1 LPTRQELVH
10 QECDKLVA
18 EAIAAGN
25 TYVRPT
31 LSAIIDRGVRGARND
46 IQQDIHAWHLIAFQH
61 HLDAGKIDGI
71 PQNLVT
77 QFQAF
82 WAAAQADAKNALEAE
97 RQVIQASNAELKA
110 AMETLTAE
118 KAEAWAAH
126 ADLERQLSDM
136 EDVAKDL
143 ESQLSEAKASVIAKD
158 ERIQNL
164 NDNIAALIQ
173 AHGVEIN
180 RIQGES
186 TAKIAELEDARKWA
200 VTQIDVAREAE
211 RQLKAANQEL
221 QTKLDGAHAIETA
234 LRQRAIGAESDL
246 ASVKAVQEVLKSRLA
261 DLETIRDT
269 AVGQLAVLNANLET
283 ERVGR
288 QTLEQENQT
297 QNAEIKEKED
307 LIETL
312 HKRIEGLEAKA
323 YKEKR

>member
-1 LPTRQELVH
+1 LVH

-25 TYVRPT
+25 AYVRPT
-31 LSAIIDRGVRGARND
+31 VSVLLERGVRGGRND
-46 IQQDIHAWHLIAFQH
+46 IQQDIHAWHLIAFRH
-61 HLDAGKIDGI
+61 HLEAGNIDGI
-71 PQNLVT
+71 PQNLVS

-82 WAAAQADAKNALEAE
+82 WAAAQADANNALESE
-97 RQVIQASNAELKA
+97 RQAIQTSNAELKA
-110 AMETLTAE
+110 AMETLAAE

-126 ADLERQLSDM
+126 GDLERQLSD
-136 EDVAKDL
+136 EKDVAKDL

-221 QTKLDGAHAIETA
+221 QAKLDSAHAIETA
-234 LRQRAIGAESDL
+234 FRQRAIGAESDL

-261 DLETIRDT
+261 ELETIRD
-269 AVGQLAVLNANLET
+269 ASVGQLAVLNAHLET
-283 ERVGR
+283 ERAGR
-288 QTLEQENQT
+288 QTLEQENLT
-297 QNAEIKEKED
+297 LSTEIREKSD